1 MIGTTG
7 VERYPD
13 PSGGDR
19 GGGTIGPTRC
29 PPRRR
34 VGVVCLV
41 VLLAGLVVLG
51 ITVGA
56 NPVPLNAVWTALTRF
71 DPST

>member
-1 MIGTTG
+1 MSNDTLT
-7 VERYPD
+7 
-13 PSGGDR
+13 
-19 GGGTIGPTRC
+19 
-29 PPRRR
+29 PPAAIEAAGRSAPPVARARRR

-51 ITVGA
+51 IAVGA
-56 NPVPLNAVWTALTRF
+56 SPVPLNAVWTALTRF